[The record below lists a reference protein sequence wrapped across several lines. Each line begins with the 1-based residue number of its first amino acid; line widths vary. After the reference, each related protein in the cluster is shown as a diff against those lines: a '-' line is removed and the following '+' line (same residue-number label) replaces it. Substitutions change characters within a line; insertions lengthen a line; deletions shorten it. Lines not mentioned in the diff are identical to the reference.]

1 MYSFE
6 TEGLILKKR
15 KAETL
20 IEIITAMAVFGVML
34 GGICDF
40 MSNQT
45 ANVAYIMKRDD
56 MMYYANWYMNNKFT
70 KKIESADLGL
80 KIELKDG
87 ILSVD
92 KGKDSMTFKLTT
104 N

>member
-1 MYSFE
+1 M
-6 TEGLILKKR
+6 KKR

-20 IEIITAMAVFGVML
+20 VEIITAMAIFGVML

-56 MMYYANWYMNNKFT
+56 MLFAVQEYQNRNLSEEFN
-70 KKIESADLGL
+70 INGV
-80 KIELKDG
+80 
-87 ILSVD
+87 SVD
-92 KGKDSMTFKLTT
+92 KTSNTITAKKGNDTMTFNLKTD
-104 N
+104 

>member
-1 MYSFE
+1 M
-6 TEGLILKKR
+6 IKR

-20 IEIITAMAVFGVML
+20 VEIITAMAIFGVML

-56 MMYYANWYMNNKFT
+56 MMFAVQEYQNRNLSEDVN
-70 KKIESADLGL
+70 INGV
-80 KIELKDG
+80 
-87 ILSVD
+87 SVD
-92 KGKDSMTFKLTT
+92 KTSNTITAKKGNNTMTFHLKTD
-104 N
+104 

>member
-1 MYSFE
+1 M
-6 TEGLILKKR
+6 IKR

-20 IEIITAMAVFGVML
+20 VEIITAMAIFGVML

-56 MMYYANWYMNNKFT
+56 MMFAVQEYQNRNLSEEVNEEVN
-70 KKIESADLGL
+70 INGV
-80 KIELKDG
+80 
-87 ILSVD
+87 SVD
-92 KGKDSMTFKLTT
+92 KTGYTITAKKGNDTMTFNLKTD
-104 N
+104 

>member
-6 TEGLILKKR
+6 TEGLILIKR

-20 IEIITAMAVFGVML
+20 VEIITAMAIFGVML

-56 MMYYANWYMNNKFT
+56 MMFAVQEYQNRNLSEEFN
-70 KKIESADLGL
+70 INGV
-80 KIELKDG
+80 
-87 ILSVD
+87 SVD
-92 KGKDSMTFKLTT
+92 KTGYTITAKKGNDTMTFNLKTD
-104 N
+104 